1 MDEFPSGRRC
11 ATTQHRFGHRG
22 RDAHT
27 SVSRGAGGVA
37 RAYMHIHGCKVP
49 HPPVPGQDL
58 HTYATPQPPP
68 RCTAVRSGRGRRR
81 REGRTKGKERGMGYA
96 ENGGGEER
104 STWKLCGGVKL
115 QRPARCLPF
124 AGDIRNSSVVTAPN
138 RGVDPLDR
146 CIHRGRGALLCPTF
160 RSPRHGL

>member
-1 MDEFPSGRRC
+1 MQHNTAPLWTPRARRTHERIARGRRRC
-11 ATTQHRFGHRG
+11 TRVH
-22 RDAHT
+22 
-27 SVSRGAGGVA
+27 
-37 RAYMHIHGCKVP
+37 AYSHGCKVP

>member
-1 MDEFPSGRRC
+1 
-11 ATTQHRFGHRG
+11 
-22 RDAHT
+22 
-27 SVSRGAGGVA
+27 
-37 RAYMHIHGCKVP
+37 
-49 HPPVPGQDL
+49 
-58 HTYATPQPPP
+58 
-68 RCTAVRSGRGRRR
+68 
-81 REGRTKGKERGMGYA
+81 MGYA

-146 CIHRGRGALLCPTF
+146 CIHRGRGLSSAQRFGPLGTAYNL
-160 RSPRHGL
+160 